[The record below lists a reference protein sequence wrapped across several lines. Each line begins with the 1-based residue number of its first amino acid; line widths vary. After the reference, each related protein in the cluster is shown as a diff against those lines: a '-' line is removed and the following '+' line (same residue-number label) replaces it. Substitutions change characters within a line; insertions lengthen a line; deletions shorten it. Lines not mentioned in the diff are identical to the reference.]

1 MATEKTEENNIKES
15 NNTQINIWEIKIPE
29 IMINQKIVKENNNS
43 NSFVHYKKSYIKN
56 GTIIL
61 FCNIKINKT
70 NKNTKVYYRVNEQ
83 ILQYHVEEK
92 GSIKKQDL
100 DKLLGDENR
109 MYILNDNSDSYYFIK
124 CDFVLMR
131 YIYVKKRKNNN
142 CSINFSSF
150 DSNYFFY

>member
-1 MATEKTEENNIKES
+1 MVTEKTEENLIKES

-43 NSFVHYKKSYIKN
+43 NSFVHYKKRYIKN

-124 CDFVLMR
+124 CDF
-131 YIYVKKRKNNN
+131 IGE
-142 CSINFSSF
+142 I
-150 DSNYFFY
+150 